1 MRNTPH
7 KPHRFNQYTIYNC
20 WVMIVSSVDDGDHIQ
35 DALMSMTGRHTVPQV
50 FFNGRF
56 IGGCNGTF

>member
-1 MRNTPH
+1 
-7 KPHRFNQYTIYNC
+7 
-20 WVMIVSSVDDGDHIQ
+20 MIVSSVDDGDYIQ

-56 IGGCNGTF
+56 IGGCNGTI